1 MTNKSSTLIQNK
13 SQLVQ
18 YFTDGIKKNNQL
30 KIGVE
35 HEKFLF
41 NKTDLKRIDYDK
53 IKNVFEIL
61 KSKGWKPQL
70 EKDKLVGLKRENQK
84 ITTEPGFQYELSGA
98 PFKNIHLV
106 CSENSNHFSELKE
119 VLKAA
124 NITTSSIAY
133 DPFNK
138 LTEIPK
144 SPKERYKIMTAEM
157 PKGGKLSLDM
167 MYKTAGIQINY
178 DYISE
183 KDFEKKFK
191 VGNYLTP
198 LTIAL
203 FANSP
208 FSENKF
214 SGYLSY
220 RSKVWQETSRGGI
233 MPITFE
239 QVNFEKY
246 VEYAINYPILFLKKD
261 GSYHPPNGQTF
272 NDYLNGNLKF
282 LKGEKPTL
290 KDFEN
295 HLGTIFTEIRLKQV
309 IEFRSLDT
317 CNFGCICNGP
327 SFFTGIIYG
336 SLDETF
342 EIIKNWKKQEI
353 MEAYFNAPKQGLNTI
368 LQNKKLIEWAKI
380 FLDLSKKGLEKR
392 NELNK
397 SGNNETIYLKHIE
410 EIINNK
416 QTRAELLIKQFNKT
430 NDLKFLVN
438 NEENFSYSGF

>member
-1 MTNKSSTLIQNK
+1 MTNKLSTLIQNK

-30 KIGVE
+30 RIGVE

-41 NKTDLKRIDYDK
+41 NKIDLKRIDYDK

-98 PFKNIHLV
+98 PLKNIHLV

-119 VLKAA
+119 VFKVA

-138 LTEIPK
+138 LTDIPK

-246 VEYAINYPILFLKKD
+246 VDYAINYPILFLKKD
-261 GSYHPPNGQTF
+261 ESYHPPNGQTF

-342 EIIKNWKKQEI
+342 EIIKNWKKQEV

-368 LQNKKLIEWAKI
+368 FQNKKLIEWAKI

-397 SGNNETIYLKHIE
+397 SGNNETIYLKHLE
-410 EIINNK
+410 EIVNNK
-416 QTRAELLIKQFNKT
+416 KTRAEMLVKQFNKT